1 MVDQKS
7 DNFRTLTGN
16 HGGLRRGTA
25 AAALG
30 AVLVLSAGVPAA
42 NAATPAWVTGAVS
55 TDSSSADSESTD
67 SLNRVTL
74 LRDAD
79 DDDTG
84 AESRTGT
91 RLTATVSG
99 DAADL
104 EAWAAAALTGEQDPP
119 VYPAP
124 TRSTASALAEPAE
137 SLVPLPEGPS
147 LLSSTT
153 PSPSVPLPS
162 RPSPSTTTAPS
173 SEPEP
178 SEPEPSEPGPS
189 TTAPTTPAPSAEPSA
204 TPESGATSSTQKSV
218 PAPAQ
223 APLPTPRQAPAAGT
237 PAPAPAGTGP
247 SDAAPVPPNE
257 TSAAG
262 TSAEA
267 GSREKASG
275 AQAGSRAYGRS
286 ASGVWG
292 SGELSGPMNMASL
305 GDRYAAAAPYSGAVL
320 GASDEGSVS
329 PLVWAGAVLVVVAG
343 AAGLVAFRIRRSL

>member
-30 AVLVLSAGVPAA
+30 AVLVLSAGVPAS
-42 NAATPAWVTGAVS
+42 NAATPAWITDAVS
-55 TDSSSADSESTD
+55 TDSSSADSSGADSESTD

-74 LRDAD
+74 LPDTD

-84 AESRTGT
+84 GESRTGA
-91 RLTATVSG
+91 RLTASVSG

-124 TRSTASALAEPAE
+124 TRSTASALSQPTE

-153 PSPSVPLPS
+153 PTPPVPLPS
-162 RPSPSTTTAPS
+162 RPSPSTTAAPL
-173 SEPEP
+173 EP
-178 SEPEPSEPGPS
+178 SEPA

-204 TPESGATSSTQKSV
+204 TPESGATPSTTQQSV
-218 PAPAQ
+218 PAPSPATSP
-223 APLPTPRQAPAAGT
+223 APGQVPAAGT

-247 SDAAPVPPNE
+247 TDAAPAPASE
-257 TSAAG
+257 TSGAG
-262 TSAEA
+262 
-267 GSREKASG
+267 GSLENASG
-275 AQAGSRAYGRS
+275 AQAAASRAYGRS

-305 GDRYAAAAPYSGAVL
+305 GDRYAAGAPYSGAVL

-329 PLVWAGAVLVVVAG
+329 PLVWAGAVLVVLAG